1 MNTSTEIKN
10 TLSFVTQILTQ
21 DVLPF
26 FDQANHQYSITD
38 MSAITSKFLILQ
50 QSIVDLYSNVN
61 TDLELNLTNIQN
73 LIDNANLGG
82 GGGSSASIK
91 GAFNNLKIT
100 TTGLDSNVT
109 VTIGEIVLKNDTN
122 QYQTISGVSINAN
135 TLDIGI
141 LSASTWYAVH
151 IATDGVTPIGLL
163 SLSENAP
170 TLPTGYTFSA
180 RVGWIRTDSTV
191 NKFPLPIIQ
200 VGKNVQYKVTSG
212 SNLISMRQMST
223 GILGNIT
230 TPVWSALDVTQFVPS
245 TASSVDFSMR
255 QSAAGVVVM
264 APNNSYGAY
273 NSTTNPPPVSGVNAV
288 YQKFRFILESSNV
301 YIIANVANQSF
312 CMGWEDNI

>member
-10 TLSFVTQILTQ
+10 TLAFVTQILTQ

-38 MSAITSKFLILQ
+38 MSAISSKFLILQ

-73 LIDNANLGG
+73 LIDNATLGG

-91 GAFNNLKIT
+91 GAYKNLKIT

-109 VTIGEIVLKNDTN
+109 VTIDEIVLKNDTN
-122 QYQTISGVSINAN
+122 QYQTISGVNLNAN

-163 SLSENAP
+163 SLSENTPA
-170 TLPTGYTFSA
+170 LPTGYTFSA

-191 NKFPLPIIQ
+191 NKFPFPIIQ
-200 VGKNVQYKVTSG
+200 VGNNVQYKIVSG
-212 SNLISMRQMST
+212 SNLIGMRQMSS
-223 GILGNIT
+223 GVLGNIV
-230 TPVWSALDVTQFVPS
+230 TPVWSALDVTQFVPI
-245 TASSVDFSMR
+245 TALSIDLNIR

-273 NSTTNPPPVSGVNAV
+273 NSASNPPPISGVNAV

-312 CMGWEDNI
+312 CMGWEDSI